1 MVLPAMTGAANPVA
15 TVVCYALYAYMACII
30 GVIIMSWFPLDPG
43 GAAYSAWRLLRR
55 VTDPVLLPLRRL
67 IPPVGGVLDLSPL
80 IVIVVVQ
87 LISSQ
92 IC

>member
-1 MVLPAMTGAANPVA
+1 MTGAANPVS
-15 TVVCYALYAYMACII
+15 TVVCYVLWGYTACII
-30 GVIIMSWFPLDPG
+30 GVIIMSWFPLEPG
-43 GAAYSAWRLLRR
+43 GAAYSVWQLLRR

-87 LISSQ
+87 LISGQ